1 MIRTFIINIFLLV
14 LMCSCDFKPL
24 YKKTNNFHPN
34 KINIIIKSKQHYE
47 NNLSIMK
54 MLLNEKLNKK
64 GAKNSF
70 LKLVVSMDRSI
81 SSIGINKDLNSYARL
96 VQISINYSFY
106 DKKGELLSGS
116 LNGNA
121 TFNYTTNNYANI
133 ISLEDA
139 SNKLVKSLSSDLS
152 NLILAESLERKFQP

>member
-1 MIRTFIINIFLLV
+1 MNRTFIINIFLLV
-14 LMCSCDFKPL
+14 LRALVPSSHFT
-24 YKKTNNFHPN
+24 KKTNNFHPN

-81 SSIGINKDLNSYARL
+81 SEYR
-96 VQISINYSFY
+96 
-106 DKKGELLSGS
+106 
-116 LNGNA
+116 
-121 TFNYTTNNYANI
+121 
-133 ISLEDA
+133 
-139 SNKLVKSLSSDLS
+139 
-152 NLILAESLERKFQP
+152 RK

>member
-14 LMCSCDFKPL
+14 LMCSCAFKPL

-34 KINIIIKSKQHYE
+34 KINIIIKSKQNYE

-54 MLLNEKLNKK
+54 VLLNEKLNKK
-64 GAKNSF
+64 GSKNSY
-70 LKLVVSMDRSI
+70 LKLIVSMDRS
-81 SSIGINKDLNSYARL
+81 
-96 VQISINYSFY
+96 ISINYSFY
-106 DKKGELLSGS
+106 DKRGELLSGS
-116 LNGNA
+116 LNGNS
-121 TFNYTTNNYANI
+121 TFNYTTNNYANL

>member
-1 MIRTFIINIFLLV
+1 
-14 LMCSCDFKPL
+14 
-24 YKKTNNFHPN
+24 
-34 KINIIIKSKQHYE
+34 
-47 NNLSIMK
+47 

-64 GAKNSF
+64 GSKNSY

-81 SSIGINKDLNSYARL
+81 SGIGVNKDLNSYARL

-106 DKKGELLSGS
+106 DRKGELLSGS
-116 LNGNA
+116 LNGNS
-121 TFNYTTNNYANI
+121 TFNYTTNNYANL

-152 NLILAESLERKFQP
+152 NLILAESLERKFHP